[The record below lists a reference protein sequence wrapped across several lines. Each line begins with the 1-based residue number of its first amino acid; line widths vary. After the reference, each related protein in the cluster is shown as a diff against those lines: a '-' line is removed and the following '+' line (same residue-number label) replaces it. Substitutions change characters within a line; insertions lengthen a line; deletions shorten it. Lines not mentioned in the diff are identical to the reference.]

1 MASKSAD
8 CLNCCMAWDS
18 NQQLCPWQSRL
29 FGEVWRACLDM
40 SLQADGPATP
50 TGGQLYMPGFSS
62 SRPFV

>member
-50 TGGQLYMPGFSS
+50 TGGQL
-62 SRPFV
+62 